1 MQPDDPIV
9 STIQE
14 LGSGLITIRN
24 LRILLAASP
33 RQQLLWAD
41 LARASPPY
49 LYAHGLRHAS
59 RYADHFS
66 DLEGHIRSNLLKDV
80 VLQGEDQTSLCMYA
94 ALFLASLRV
103 RHPGA
108 DQELSAL
115 VQSDDW
121 RDRLEAAW
129 WLSKLEI
136 TPANE
141 AHKQQLAVD
150 AHQTA
155 DGLFPVRSVISGMAV
170 IADRQA

>member
-1 MQPDDPIV
+1 MV

-33 RQQLLWAD
+33 RQQMLWAD
-41 LARASPPY
+41 LAGVSPPY

-66 DLEGHIRSNLLKDV
+66 DLEEHIRSNLLKGV
-80 VLQGEDQTSLCMYA
+80 VLQAGEQASLCMHA
-94 ALFLASLRV
+94 ALFLASLRL
-103 RHPGA
+103 RRPGA

-129 WLSKLEI
+129 WLSKLET
-136 TPANE
+136 TPAYQ
-141 AHKQQLAVD
+141 AHRQRLAVD
-150 AHQTA
+150 PHQTA
-155 DGLFPVRSVISGMAV
+155 DGCFPVRAVISGTAV
-170 IADRQA
+170 IAVRQA